1 MTMAMANF
9 LKKHGE
15 YIAYMLR
22 LWPVRNKT
30 KQVWRASLE
39 DAHTGERVGFASLD
53 ELFGYL
59 RQQTGVEAKPEE
71 PEQ

>member
-1 MTMAMANF
+1 MAMAMANL

-22 LWPVRNKT
+22 LWPVGNKT

-39 DAHTGERVGFASLD
+39 DAHTGERMGFANLD
-53 ELFGYL
+53 ELFDYL
-59 RQQTGVEAKPEE
+59 RQQTGMEANPEE
-71 PEQ
+71 PKQ